1 MRGVALVVTGLGVLS
16 VVFTLRGPAAMNA
29 AAAASLGDAPNA
41 TAAPAAANAE
51 NARHAANG
59 TGNANASNRD
69 DVEATAQLL
78 ASRRLVIPV
87 VGIKRTN
94 LSDTFNQRRGAKA
107 HEAIDIA
114 APRGTPVIAAD
125 DGQVVKL
132 FRSLVGGLTVYQ
144 FDTDAKFAYYY
155 AHLDGYANGLGEGT
169 TLKRGD
175 LIGYVG
181 STGNAAP
188 DAPHLH
194 FAIFRLAPD
203 KKWWKGSAIN
213 PYPFLNDA
221 AR

>member
-1 MRGVALVVTGLGVLS
+1 MRDVALVVAGLGVLS
-16 VVFTLRGPAAMNA
+16 LVFALREPAAMNA
-29 AAAASLGDAPNA
+29 AAAASLGNAPKA
-41 TAAPAAANAE
+41 TAAPAAANTE
-51 NARHAANG
+51 NVRHAANG
-59 TGNANASNRD
+59 AGNANASHRD

-87 VGIKRTN
+87 VGIKRAN
-94 LSDTFNQRRGAKA
+94 LSDTFSQPRGAKA

-125 DGQVVKL
+125 DGYVVKL

-194 FAIFRLAPD
+194 FAIFRLASD
-203 KKWWKGSAIN
+203 KKWWKGSAVN